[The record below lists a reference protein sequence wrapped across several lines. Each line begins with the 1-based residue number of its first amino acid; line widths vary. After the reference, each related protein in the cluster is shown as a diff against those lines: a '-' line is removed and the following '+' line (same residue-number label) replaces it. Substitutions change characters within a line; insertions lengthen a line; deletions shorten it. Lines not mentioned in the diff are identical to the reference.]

1 MSDVTDAITQ
11 IEERIS
17 IARDGLR
24 QLREL
29 AAAGQDET
37 LIARRVAEHEDEIA
51 RLTSLLLE
59 LESGA
64 TSFHA

>member
-1 MSDVTDAITQ
+1 MSDVTDAINQ

-29 AAAGQDET
+29 AAPEQDET
-37 LIARRVAEHEDEIA
+37 LVAQRVAEHEDEIA
-51 RLTSLLLE
+51 RLTLLLAE

-64 TSFHA
+64 AAFLA

>member
-1 MSDVTDAITQ
+1 MSDVTDSVNE

-29 AAAGQDET
+29 AAAERDEPLVT
-37 LIARRVAEHEDEIA
+37 QRIAELHDEIS
-51 RLTSLLLE
+51 RLSSLLAE

-64 TSFHA
+64 PPFLG